1 MRMRRTGPEPAGAY
15 GHPHGGTYTLGV
27 GCNRSHP
34 PRPKHP
40 RPSRRPKHSEQGARA
55 RMTPAVIY
63 RGNFTAVITGNFTGN
78 TAGHFS
84 VPGNGR
90 SAHDST
96 SAGQGRA
103 RELSGPCLLK
113 NDRVSLLQLRPYLPC
128 LNSNCESASSR
139 MCDGRAI
146 AARLC
151 VSCLLLRSSACSQV
165 APV

>member
-1 MRMRRTGPEPAGAY
+1 MRVRFWRHKCRRLANEAMT
-15 GHPHGGTYTLGV
+15 
-27 GCNRSHP
+27 
-34 PRPKHP
+34 RP
-40 RPSRRPKHSEQGARA
+40 
-55 RMTPAVIY
+55 VIY
-63 RGNFTAVITGNFTGN
+63 RGNFTAVNTGNFTGN

-96 SAGQGRA
+96 SAGHASKSRQ
-103 RELSGPCLLK
+103 LSGPCLLK